1 MISNMFNFK
10 SKNPNIDLKTGFY
23 NRCFFD
29 LRLSEERRRSERS
42 GLPFSLL
49 TMDISSLADL
59 IKQDSNLN
67 RLKIKEVITD
77 MVRRNCRTSDIKT
90 WYSDTTLKILL
101 PGTSKP
107 DAYILFEKL
116 QEKIKNSFK
125 SSFSIQNTFDFKK
138 NMMITSFPEVIKISE
153 SSRESKSMPVDKPKA
168 TPMLKSFGEDGDS
181 TTLTIKWD
189 SSGWTSL
196 TWPLYSDL
204 LIKQDLRNIEKWI
217 KRGIDITSALI
228 GIILFSPAMLVIAIL
243 IKVTSHGPILFR
255 QERIGFLGKKF
266 TFLKFRSMY
275 TNSGEERHKEYVT
288 KLIKNCLNTTS
299 AGSECQLVYKMND
312 DPRIT
317 SFGKFLRKSSLD
329 ELPQLFNVLKGEM
342 SLVGPRPPI
351 SYEVEKY
358 EDWHLRRVLEVK
370 PGITGLWQV
379 KGRSMTTFDEMV
391 RLDIAYVN
399 NFSLWLDLKIILK
412 TIWVVLSA
420 KGAY

>member
-1 MISNMFNFK
+1 MFNFK

>member
-59 IKQDSNLN
+59 IKQDPNLN

-168 TPMLKSFGEDGDS
+168 TPMLKSSGEDGDS

-189 SSGWTSL
+189 SLGRTSL

-204 LIKQDLRNIEKWI
+204 LTKQDLPNIEKWI

-275 TNSGEERHKEYVT
+275 MNSGEERHKEYVT

-317 SFGKFLRKSSLD
+317 SFGRFLRKSSLD

-399 NFSLWLDLKIILK
+399 NFSLWLDLKIIFK